1 MAGEAAGDAGV
12 ALLRDAGPD
21 VITEAAISAMRER
34 EVARFVAANPKSKA
48 QAERSTSWFQGVP
61 FHWMLDWPSPFPIVA
76 ASAKDATLTSI
87 DGQIFDDFCVGDTA
101 SMFGHSPP
109 PLLAA
114 LVEQAG
120 QGLSYM
126 LPTAKGAELGDMLA
140 AMFGLRHWQVTT
152 TASEANRA
160 VIRWSR
166 GLTKRYKIL
175 IFNGCY
181 HGAVDDVFVDL
192 RGGSAVNRP
201 SLIGQV
207 QDLLPTTVVIEFNDV
222 ETLETALRSGEIACV
237 LAEPVMTN
245 VGMVRDT
252 PGYLETLRRLCSE
265 TGTLLVFDETHTISS
280 GYGGHSNT
288 HGPMPDIMVIGK
300 SIGGGVPCAVYGFT
314 AGVAAKMEALNSSR
328 PPGHSGIGTTLSA
341 NALAITAMHAML
353 GQVITRDAYVHML
366 EMAERLVA
374 GLNAIIAGK
383 QLDWH
388 VSHVGARVE
397 FVCSAAP
404 PRNGNE
410 ARAAMDYD
418 LESTIHIY
426 LTNRGILLAPFH
438 NMMLLSPVTQAA
450 QVDRL
455 LQEMGNCVAELA
467 ETKA

>member
-1 MAGEAAGDAGV
+1 MINPKAIL
-12 ALLRDAGPD
+12 AL
-21 VITEAAISAMRER
+21 RER
-34 EVARFVAANPKSKA
+34 ELTRFVNANPKSKHYF
-48 QAERSTSWFQGVP
+48 ERSNGWFQRVP

-76 ASAKDATLTSI
+76 ASATGATLTSL
-87 DGQIFDDFCVGDTA
+87 DGQAFDDFCLGDTA

-109 PLLAA
+109 ALASA
-114 LVEQAG
+114 LTEQAG
-120 QGLSYM
+120 KGLSYM
-126 LPTAKGAELGDMLA
+126 LPTIEGAELGDMLA
-140 AMFGLRHWQVTT
+140 SMFGLPHWQVTT

-160 VIRWSR
+160 VIRWCR
-166 GLTKRYKIL
+166 GLTGRSKIL

-192 RGGSAVNRP
+192 RDGLAVNRP

-207 QDLLPTTVVIEFNDV
+207 QDLLLTTVAIEFNDV
-222 ETLETALRSGEIACV
+222 AALESALRNGDIACV

-245 VGMVRDT
+245 IGMVRDA

-280 GYGGHSNT
+280 GYGGHSNS

-314 AGVAAKMEALNSSR
+314 AQISARMEALNKAR
-328 PPGHSGIGTTLSA
+328 PAGHSGIGTTLSA
-341 NALAITAMHAML
+341 NALAMSAMHAML
-353 GQVITRDAYVHML
+353 GQVITRKAYDHML
-366 EMAERLVA
+366 AMADRLVS
-374 GLNAIIAGK
+374 GLRQVIEAHG
-383 QLDWH
+383 LPWH

-397 FVCSAAP
+397 FVCAAQP

-410 ARAAMDYD
+410 ARAAMDHD
-418 LESTIHIY
+418 LESAIHLY

-438 NMMLLSPVTQAA
+438 NMMLLSPVTQSE

-455 LQEMGNCVAELA
+455 LHALVSCVGELL
-467 ETKA
+467 EIKA

>member
-1 MAGEAAGDAGV
+1 MIE
-12 ALLRDAGPD
+12 R
-21 VITEAAISAMRER
+21 AAIEAMRTR
-34 EVARFVAANPKSKA
+34 ETSRFVEANPKSKA
-48 QAERSTSWFQGVP
+48 QAERSSGWFQGVP

-76 ASAKDATLTSI
+76 ASAKDATLTSL
-87 DGQIFDDFCVGDTA
+87 DGQVFDDFCLGDTA
-101 SMFGHSPP
+101 SMFGHSP
-109 PLLAA
+109 LALAEA
-114 LVEQAG
+114 LAEQAG

-140 AMFGLRHWQVTT
+140 AMFRLPHWQVTT

-160 VIRWSR
+160 VIRWCR
-166 GLTKRYKIL
+166 GITKRDKIL

-192 RGGSAVNRP
+192 RDGVAVNRP

-207 QDLLPTTVVIEFNDV
+207 QDLLPTTVAIEFNDADA
-222 ETLETALRSGEIACV
+222 LETALRSGEIACV

-245 VGMVRDT
+245 IGMVRDA

-288 HGPMPDIMVIGK
+288 HGPTPDIMVIGK
-300 SIGGGVPCAVYGFT
+300 SIGGGVPCAVYGF
-314 AGVAAKMEALNSSR
+314 AADVSEKMESLNRSR

-341 NALAITAMHAML
+341 NALAIAAMHAML
-353 GQVITRDAYVHML
+353 RQVITREAYTHML
-366 EMAERLVA
+366 IMADRLVA
-374 GLNAIIAGK
+374 GLNAIIATHR
-383 QLDWH
+383 LDWH

-397 FVCSAAP
+397 FVCSAMP
-404 PRNGNE
+404 PRNGSE
-410 ARAAMDYD
+410 ARTAMDH
-418 LESTIHIY
+418 EMENAIHLY

-438 NMMLLSPVTQAA
+438 NMMLLSPMTRPI

-455 LQEMGNCVAELA
+455 LQEMGNCVAELLEA
-467 ETKA
+467 KA

>member
-1 MAGEAAGDAGV
+1 MINPKAIL
-12 ALLRDAGPD
+12 AL
-21 VITEAAISAMRER
+21 RER
-34 EVARFVAANPKSKA
+34 ELTRFVNANPKSKHYF
-48 QAERSTSWFQGVP
+48 ERSNGWFQRVP

-76 ASAKDATLTSI
+76 ASATGATLTSL
-87 DGQIFDDFCVGDTA
+87 DGQAFDDFCLGDTA

-109 PLLAA
+109 ALASA
-114 LVEQAG
+114 LTEQAG
-120 QGLSYM
+120 KGLSYM
-126 LPTAKGAELGDMLA
+126 LPTIEGAELGDMLA
-140 AMFGLRHWQVTT
+140 SMFGLPHWQVTT

-160 VIRWSR
+160 VIRWCR
-166 GLTKRYKIL
+166 GLTGRSKIL

-192 RGGSAVNRP
+192 RDGLAVNRP

-207 QDLLPTTVVIEFNDV
+207 QDLLLTTVAIEFNDV
-222 ETLETALRSGEIACV
+222 AALESALRNGEIACV

-245 VGMVRDT
+245 IGMVRDA

-280 GYGGHSNT
+280 GYGGHSNS

-314 AGVAAKMEALNSSR
+314 AQISARMEALNKAR
-328 PPGHSGIGTTLSA
+328 PAGHSGIGTTLSA
-341 NALAITAMHAML
+341 NALAMSAMHAML
-353 GQVITRDAYVHML
+353 GQVITRKAYDHIL
-366 EMAERLVA
+366 AMADRLVS
-374 GLNAIIAGK
+374 GLRQVIEAHG
-383 QLDWH
+383 LPWH

-397 FVCSAAP
+397 FVCAAQP

-410 ARAAMDYD
+410 ARAAMDHD
-418 LESTIHIY
+418 LESAIHLY

-438 NMMLLSPVTQAA
+438 NMMLLSPVTQSE

-455 LQEMGNCVAELA
+455 LHALDSCVGELL
-467 ETKA
+467 EIKA

>member
-1 MAGEAAGDAGV
+1 MINPKAIL
-12 ALLRDAGPD
+12 AL
-21 VITEAAISAMRER
+21 RER
-34 EVARFVAANPKSKA
+34 ELTRFVNANPKSKHYF
-48 QAERSTSWFQGVP
+48 ERSNGWFQRVP

-76 ASAKDATLTSI
+76 ASATGATLTSL
-87 DGQIFDDFCVGDTA
+87 DGQTFDDFCLGDTA

-109 PLLAA
+109 ALASA
-114 LVEQAG
+114 LTEQAG
-120 QGLSYM
+120 KGLSYM
-126 LPTAKGAELGDMLA
+126 LPTIEGAELGDMLA
-140 AMFGLRHWQVTT
+140 SMFGLPHWQVTT

-160 VIRWSR
+160 VIRWCR
-166 GLTKRYKIL
+166 GLTGRSKIL

-192 RGGSAVNRP
+192 RDGLAINRP

-207 QDLLPTTVVIEFNDV
+207 QDLLLTTVAIEFNDV
-222 ETLETALRSGEIACV
+222 AALESALRNGDIACV

-245 VGMVRDT
+245 IGMVRDA

-280 GYGGHSNT
+280 GYGGHSNS

-314 AGVAAKMEALNSSR
+314 AQISARMEALNKAR
-328 PPGHSGIGTTLSA
+328 PAGHSGIGTTLSA
-341 NALAITAMHAML
+341 NALAMSAMHAML
-353 GQVITRDAYVHML
+353 GQVITRKAYDHML
-366 EMAERLVA
+366 AMADRLVS
-374 GLNAIIAGK
+374 GLRQVIEAHG
-383 QLDWH
+383 LPWH

-397 FVCSAAP
+397 FVCAAQP

-410 ARAAMDYD
+410 ARAAMDHD
-418 LESTIHIY
+418 LESAIHLY

-438 NMMLLSPVTQAA
+438 NMMLLSPVTQSE

-455 LQEMGNCVAELA
+455 LHALVSCVGELL
-467 ETKA
+467 EIKA

>member
-1 MAGEAAGDAGV
+1 VINPKAIL
-12 ALLRDAGPD
+12 AL
-21 VITEAAISAMRER
+21 RER
-34 EVARFVAANPKSKA
+34 ELTRFVNANPKSKHYF
-48 QAERSTSWFQGVP
+48 ERSNGWFQRVP

-76 ASAKDATLTSI
+76 ASATGATLTSL
-87 DGQIFDDFCVGDTA
+87 DGQTFDDFCLGDTA

-109 PLLAA
+109 ALASA
-114 LVEQAG
+114 LTEQAG
-120 QGLSYM
+120 KGLSYM
-126 LPTAKGAELGDMLA
+126 LPTIEGAELGDMLA
-140 AMFGLRHWQVTT
+140 SMFGLPHWQVTT

-160 VIRWSR
+160 VIRWCR
-166 GLTKRYKIL
+166 GLTGRSKIL

-192 RGGSAVNRP
+192 RDGLAVNRP

-207 QDLLPTTVVIEFNDV
+207 QDLLLTTVAIEFNDV
-222 ETLETALRSGEIACV
+222 AALESALRNGDIACV

-245 VGMVRDT
+245 IGMVRDA

-280 GYGGHSNT
+280 GYGGHSNS

-314 AGVAAKMEALNSSR
+314 AQISARMEALNKAR
-328 PPGHSGIGTTLSA
+328 PAGHSGIGTTLSA
-341 NALAITAMHAML
+341 NALAMSAMHAML
-353 GQVITRDAYVHML
+353 GQVITRKAYDHML
-366 EMAERLVA
+366 AMADRLVS
-374 GLNAIIAGK
+374 GLRQVIEAHG
-383 QLDWH
+383 LPWH

-397 FVCSAAP
+397 FVCAAQP

-410 ARAAMDYD
+410 ARAAMDHD
-418 LESTIHIY
+418 LESAIHLY

-438 NMMLLSPVTQAA
+438 NMMLLSPVTQSE

-455 LQEMGNCVAELA
+455 LHALDSCVGELL
-467 ETKA
+467 EIKA